1 MEPTLSPILVQA
13 NDLVRRVLKPG
24 DLAVD
29 ATVGNGH
36 DTVFLAECVGP
47 QGRVVGFDIQGCAL
61 EVTSRRLCEKGLAGR
76 VELVLRGHEQM
87 RSALAALTP
96 PGRPR
101 AVMFNL
107 GYLPGG
113 DHSVLTRPQTTIA
126 GMNDALEAILP
137 GGIVTVVAYPGH
149 AGGKAESD
157 TVLAWSSALSA
168 QHALAVCYR
177 FLNSRSPAPFLVALS
192 SVQSPWKED

>member
-1 MEPTLSPILVQA
+1 MQPTLAPILVQA

-47 QGRVVGFDIQGCAL
+47 MGRVIGFDIQECAL
-61 EVTSRRLCEKGLAGR
+61 EVTSQRLYKKGLLGR

-87 RSALAALTP
+87 RSTLAALTP
-96 PGRPR
+96 PSRPR

-113 DHSVLTRPQTTIA
+113 DHSVVTRPQTTIA
-126 GMNDALEAILP
+126 GMNDALEVILP
-137 GGIVTVVAYPGH
+137 GGIVTIVAYPGH
-149 AGGKAESD
+149 AGGMAESEA
-157 TVLAWSSALSA
+157 VLAWSRGLPA
-168 QHALAVCYR
+168 QHASAVCYR
-177 FLNSRSPAPFLVALS
+177 FLNLKTPAPFLVALS
-192 SVQSPWKED
+192 SRESPWKAG